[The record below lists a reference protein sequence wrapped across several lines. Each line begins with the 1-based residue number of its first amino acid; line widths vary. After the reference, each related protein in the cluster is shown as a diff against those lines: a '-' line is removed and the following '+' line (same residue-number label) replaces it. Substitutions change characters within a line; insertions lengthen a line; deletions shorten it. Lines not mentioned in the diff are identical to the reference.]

1 MAMRPI
7 DMQAA
12 VFRSAEAD
20 RLQQIGQ
27 QQPRAAADQ
36 AAQQV
41 QKSVDLMQQEV
52 TDAPK
57 SEDAEIRERYGGGRR
72 GKREKKKEEAP
83 PDQQQKKP
91 RKRNIDF
98 KA

>member
-1 MAMRPI
+1 
-7 DMQAA
+7 MQAA

-27 QQPRAAADQ
+27 QQPRTATDQ
-36 AAQQV
+36 AGQEV
-41 QKSVDLMQQEV
+41 QKHADLTQSEV

-72 GKREKKKEEAP
+72 GRREKKKEEEQEP
-83 PDQQQKKP
+83 QQKKP
-91 RKRNIDF
+91 KKRSIDF
-98 KA
+98 RA